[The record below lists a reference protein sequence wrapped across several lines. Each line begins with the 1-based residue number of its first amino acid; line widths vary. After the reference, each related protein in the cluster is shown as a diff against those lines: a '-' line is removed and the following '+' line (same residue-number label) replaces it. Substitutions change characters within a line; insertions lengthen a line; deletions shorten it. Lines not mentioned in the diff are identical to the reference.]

1 MPPVGTI
8 MAFAEKLRP
17 KGFLFQASGIRKGG
31 DFTSLHERIGTPV
44 NCGPWKDL
52 QTHLIA
58 EDRRISWFGDL
69 FVFKWRYIYRDS
81 EFYNWYVKEVPFGI
95 TEVKRYL
102 FCLKWCIKGWAVEP
116 RGEAF
121 SYKLFLSTPPP
132 LPRPCLMPYDTVIVL
147 NELLLVCAAR
157 AVLLFLFH
165 FRPRG
170 AILQRLHRANLK

>member
-1 MPPVGTI
+1 MKGWGFHKSTWKDRDTCQLRPLKGLTDTSYSWRKENFLVWWFIRIQMTVHLQGFRVLKLVCERGTI
-8 MAFAEKLRP
+8 
-17 KGFLFQASGIRKGG
+17 
-31 DFTSLHERIGTPV
+31 
-44 NCGPWKDL
+44 
-52 QTHLIA
+52 
-58 EDRRISWFGDL
+58 
-69 FVFKWRYIYRDS
+69 
-81 EFYNWYVKEVPFGI
+81 WYYK
-95 TEVKRYL
+95 VKRYL

-132 LPRPCLMPYDTVIVL
+132 PHLPRPCLMPYDTVIVL

-170 AILQRLHRANLK
+170 AILQRLHRANLE

>member
-1 MPPVGTI
+1 MKGWGFHKSTWKDRDTCQLRPLKGLTDTSYSWRQENFLVWWFIRIQMKVHLQGFRVLKLVCERGTI
-8 MAFAEKLRP
+8 
-17 KGFLFQASGIRKGG
+17 
-31 DFTSLHERIGTPV
+31 
-44 NCGPWKDL
+44 
-52 QTHLIA
+52 
-58 EDRRISWFGDL
+58 
-69 FVFKWRYIYRDS
+69 
-81 EFYNWYVKEVPFGI
+81 WYYK
-95 TEVKRYL
+95 VKRYL

-157 AVLLFLFH
+157 TVLLFLFH

-170 AILQRLHRANLK
+170 AILQRLHRANLE

>member
-1 MPPVGTI
+1 MKGWGFHKSTWKDKDTCQLRPLKGLTDTSYSWRQENFLVWWFIRIQMTVHLQGFRVLKLVCERGTI
-8 MAFAEKLRP
+8 
-17 KGFLFQASGIRKGG
+17 
-31 DFTSLHERIGTPV
+31 
-44 NCGPWKDL
+44 
-52 QTHLIA
+52 
-58 EDRRISWFGDL
+58 
-69 FVFKWRYIYRDS
+69 
-81 EFYNWYVKEVPFGI
+81 WYYK
-95 TEVKRYL
+95 VKRYL

-121 SYKLFLSTPPP
+121 SYKLFLSTPP

-170 AILQRLHRANLK
+170 AILQRLHRANLE

>member
-1 MPPVGTI
+1 MKGWGFHKSTWKDRDTCQLRPLKGLTDTSYSWRQENFLVWWFIRIQMTVHLQGFRVLKLVCERGTI
-8 MAFAEKLRP
+8 
-17 KGFLFQASGIRKGG
+17 
-31 DFTSLHERIGTPV
+31 
-44 NCGPWKDL
+44 
-52 QTHLIA
+52 
-58 EDRRISWFGDL
+58 
-69 FVFKWRYIYRDS
+69 
-81 EFYNWYVKEVPFGI
+81 WYYK
-95 TEVKRYL
+95 VKRYL

-132 LPRPCLMPYDTVIVL
+132 PFPRPCLMPYDTVIVL

-170 AILQRLHRANLK
+170 AILQRLHRANLE

>member
-1 MPPVGTI
+1 MKGWGFHKSTWKDRDTCQLRPLKGLTDTSYSWRQENFLVWWFIRIQMTVHLQGFRVLKLVCERGTI
-8 MAFAEKLRP
+8 
-17 KGFLFQASGIRKGG
+17 
-31 DFTSLHERIGTPV
+31 
-44 NCGPWKDL
+44 
-52 QTHLIA
+52 
-58 EDRRISWFGDL
+58 
-69 FVFKWRYIYRDS
+69 
-81 EFYNWYVKEVPFGI
+81 WYYK
-95 TEVKRYL
+95 VKRYL

-170 AILQRLHRANLK
+170 AILQRLHRANLE

>member
-1 MPPVGTI
+1 MKGWGFHKSTWKDRDTCQLRPLKGLTDTSYSWRQENFLVWWFIRIQMTVHLQGFRVLKLICERGTI
-8 MAFAEKLRP
+8 
-17 KGFLFQASGIRKGG
+17 
-31 DFTSLHERIGTPV
+31 
-44 NCGPWKDL
+44 
-52 QTHLIA
+52 
-58 EDRRISWFGDL
+58 
-69 FVFKWRYIYRDS
+69 
-81 EFYNWYVKEVPFGI
+81 WYYK
-95 TEVKRYL
+95 VKRYL

-121 SYKLFLSTPPP
+121 SYKLFLSPPPP

-170 AILQRLHRANLK
+170 AILQRLHRANLE

>member
-1 MPPVGTI
+1 MKGWGFHKSTWKDRDTCQLRPLKGLTDTSYSWRQENFLVWWFICIQMTVHLQGFRVLKLVCERGTI
-8 MAFAEKLRP
+8 
-17 KGFLFQASGIRKGG
+17 
-31 DFTSLHERIGTPV
+31 
-44 NCGPWKDL
+44 
-52 QTHLIA
+52 
-58 EDRRISWFGDL
+58 
-69 FVFKWRYIYRDS
+69 
-81 EFYNWYVKEVPFGI
+81 WYYK
-95 TEVKRYL
+95 VKRYL

-170 AILQRLHRANLK
+170 AILQRLYRANLE